1 MRPSLLAAALLA
13 ALPAA
18 AEEDVAVGMPAPA
31 FSLRTMNPQVAGADW
46 IALDRFAGE
55 APEDPA
61 AKAVLLSFFASWCEP
76 CKRELPLLV
85 RLHRTYRDE
94 GLRVL
99 AVDIDTD
106 AEGMEAARK
115 LAAAAKVG
123 FPVLSDRFNLLA
135 RRYLGDRAPLPSVF
149 LIRRDGTIAR
159 VDRGYAKDG
168 AAFLRGAVEEVLGIE
183 RPPAQPAVA
192 RKAAREPP
200 PAGPAEPA
208 ALSR

>member
-1 MRPSLLAAALLA
+1 MRPPLLVAAALLA

-18 AEEDVAVGMPAPA
+18 AEEEVAAGLPAPA

-46 IALDRFAGE
+46 IALDRFAGD

-61 AKAVLLSFFASWCEP
+61 SKAVLLSFFASWCEP

-85 RLHRTYRDE
+85 RLDRTYRDQ

-135 RRYLGDRAPLPSVF
+135 RRYLGDKAPLPSVF
-149 LIRRDGTIAR
+149 LVRRDGTIAR
-159 VDRGYAKDG
+159 VDRGYAKDA

-183 RPPAQPAVA
+183 RSPVQPAVA

-200 PAGPAEPA
+200 AGPATPA
-208 ALSR
+208 ALAR